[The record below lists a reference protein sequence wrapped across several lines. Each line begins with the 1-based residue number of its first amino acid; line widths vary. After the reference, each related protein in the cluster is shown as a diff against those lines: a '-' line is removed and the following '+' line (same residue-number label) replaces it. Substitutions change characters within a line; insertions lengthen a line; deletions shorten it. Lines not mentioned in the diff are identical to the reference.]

1 MQSDITKEKLRIV
14 VSMLENKNT
23 DKKKLKLEEA
33 KLNLLLNDPLPNFL
47 TELSLINRGNIKQAL
62 ISIIDQNFIIP
73 TLNKFL

>member
-1 MQSDITKEKLRIV
+1 MQSDITKERLRIV

-33 KLNLLLNDPLPNFL
+33 KLNLLLNDPLPNFS

-62 ISIIDQNFIIP
+62 ISIIDKNFIIP
-73 TLNKFL
+73 TLRKFL

>member
-33 KLNLLLNDPLPNFL
+33 KLNLLLNDPLPNFS
-47 TELSLINRGNIKQAL
+47 TELNLISRGNIKQAL
-62 ISIIDQNFIIP
+62 ISIIDKNFIIP
-73 TLNKFL
+73 ILSKFL

>member
-14 VSMLENKNT
+14 VSILENKNT

-62 ISIIDQNFIIP
+62 ISIIDKNFIIP
-73 TLNKFL
+73 ILSKFL

>member
-33 KLNLLLNDPLPNFL
+33 KLNLLLNDPLPNFS

-62 ISIIDQNFIIP
+62 ISIIDKNFIIP
-73 TLNKFL
+73 TLSTFL

>member
-1 MQSDITKEKLRIV
+1 MQSDITKEKLRVV

-33 KLNLLLNDPLPNFL
+33 KLNLLLNDPLPNFS

-62 ISIIDQNFIIP
+62 ISIIDKNFIIP
-73 TLNKFL
+73 TLRKFL

>member
-1 MQSDITKEKLRIV
+1 VQSNITKEKLRIV

-33 KLNLLLNDPLPNFL
+33 KLNLLLNDPLPNFSK
-47 TELSLINRGNIKQAL
+47 ELNLISRDNIKQAL
-62 ISIIDQNFIIP
+62 ISIIDKNFIIP

>member
-33 KLNLLLNDPLPNFL
+33 KLNLLLNDPLPNL
-47 TELSLINRGNIKQAL
+47 STELRLINRGIIKQAL
-62 ISIIDQNFIIP
+62 ISIIDKNFIIP
-73 TLNKFL
+73 ILSKFL

>member
-1 MQSDITKEKLRIV
+1 VQSDTTKEKLRIV

-33 KLNLLLNDPLPNFL
+33 KLNLLLNDPLPNFS

-62 ISIIDQNFIIP
+62 ISIIDKNFIIP
-73 TLNKFL
+73 ILNKFL

>member
-1 MQSDITKEKLRIV
+1 MQSDITKEKLRTV

-33 KLNLLLNDPLPNFL
+33 KLNLLLNDPLPNFS

-62 ISIIDQNFIIP
+62 ISIIDKHFIIP
-73 TLNKFL
+73 TLNKIL

>member
-1 MQSDITKEKLRIV
+1 MQSDTTKEKLRIV

-33 KLNLLLNDPLPNFL
+33 KLNLLLNDPLPNFS

-62 ISIIDQNFIIP
+62 ISIIDKNFIIP
-73 TLNKFL
+73 ILSKFL

>member
-33 KLNLLLNDPLPNFL
+33 KLNLLLNDPLPNFS

-62 ISIIDQNFIIP
+62 ISIIDKNFII
-73 TLNKFL
+73 LILSKFL

>member
-1 MQSDITKEKLRIV
+1 MQSDTTKEKLRIV

-33 KLNLLLNDPLPNFL
+33 KLNLLLNDPLPNFS

-62 ISIIDQNFIIP
+62 ISIIDKNFIIP
-73 TLNKFL
+73 TLSKFL

>member
-1 MQSDITKEKLRIV
+1 VQSDITKEKLRIV

-33 KLNLLLNDPLPNFL
+33 KLNLLLNDPLPNFS

-62 ISIIDQNFIIP
+62 ISIIDKNFIIP
-73 TLNKFL
+73 ILSKFL

>member
-1 MQSDITKEKLRIV
+1 MQSNIKKEKLRIV

-33 KLNLLLNDPLPNFL
+33 KLNLLLNDPLPNFSK
-47 TELSLINRGNIKQAL
+47 ELNLISRDNIKQAL
-62 ISIIDQNFIIP
+62 ISIIDKNFIIP

>member
-33 KLNLLLNDPLPNFL
+33 KLNLLLNDPLPNFS
-47 TELSLINRGNIKQAL
+47 TELNLISRGNIKQAL
-62 ISIIDQNFIIP
+62 ISIIDKNFIIP
-73 TLNKFL
+73 TLSKFL

>member
-1 MQSDITKEKLRIV
+1 MQSDTTKEKLRIV

-33 KLNLLLNDPLPNFL
+33 KLNLLLNDPLLNFS

-62 ISIIDQNFIIP
+62 ISIIDKNFIIP
-73 TLNKFL
+73 ILSKFL

>member
-14 VSMLENKNT
+14 VSILENKNT

-33 KLNLLLNDPLPNFL
+33 KLNLLLNDPLPNFS

-62 ISIIDQNFIIP
+62 ISIIDKNFIIP
-73 TLNKFL
+73 ILSKFL

>member
-1 MQSDITKEKLRIV
+1 MQSNITKEKLRIV

-33 KLNLLLNDPLPNFL
+33 KLNLLLNDPLPNFSK
-47 TELSLINRGNIKQAL
+47 ELNLISRDNIKQAL
-62 ISIIDQNFIIP
+62 ISIIDKNFIIP

>member
-33 KLNLLLNDPLPNFL
+33 KLNLLLNDPLPNFS

-62 ISIIDQNFIIP
+62 ISIIDKNFIIP
-73 TLNKFL
+73 TLSKFL

>member
-1 MQSDITKEKLRIV
+1 MQSDITKEKLRLV

-33 KLNLLLNDPLPNFL
+33 KLNLLLNDPLPNFS

-62 ISIIDQNFIIP
+62 ISIIDKHFIIP
-73 TLNKFL
+73 TLNKIL

>member
-1 MQSDITKEKLRIV
+1 MQSDITKEKLRTV

-62 ISIIDQNFIIP
+62 ISIIDKNFIIP
-73 TLNKFL
+73 ILSKFL

>member
-23 DKKKLKLEEA
+23 DKKKLKLKEA
-33 KLNLLLNDPLPNFL
+33 KLNLLLNDPLPNFS

-62 ISIIDQNFIIP
+62 ISIIDKNFIIP
-73 TLNKFL
+73 TLSKFL

>member
-62 ISIIDQNFIIP
+62 ISIIDKNFIIP
-73 TLNKFL
+73 ILSKFL

>member
-1 MQSDITKEKLRIV
+1 MQSDTTKEKLRIV

-33 KLNLLLNDPLPNFL
+33 KLNLLLNDPLPNFS

-62 ISIIDQNFIIP
+62 ISIIDKNFIIP
-73 TLNKFL
+73 ILNKFL

>member
-33 KLNLLLNDPLPNFL
+33 KLNLLLNDPLPNFS

-62 ISIIDQNFIIP
+62 ISIIDKNFIIP
-73 TLNKFL
+73 ILNKFL